1 MFKITEE
8 EKSYIAGL
16 LDSDNGCVDAQ
27 IVRRPDYQLK
37 FQIQVSISFFQ
48 KTKRYWFLVW
58 LKKKLDY
65 GMIRKN
71 SNGVSEYILI
81 GKQVVKKVLET
92 LKNYL
97 KIKNKQSF
105 LVLNIISKSTKNQDF
120 QAFLELCESVDRI
133 SLLNDFKDRLITS
146 LVVKKENLDIL
157 NPP

>member
-16 LDSDNGCVDAQ
+16 LDSDNGCIDAQ

-65 GMIRKN
+65 GMIKKN

-81 GKQVVKKVLET
+81 GKQIVKRVLET

-157 NPP
+157 NSP